1 MAKHRK
7 FSFDRFLA
15 KCEGHEEILRGYAR
29 LWKSG
34 LKVDISSLDVDGF
47 RNLVLREDWPDKDPF
62 MEGLYRAYDLCTKDG
77 HEALRLA
84 CTSLKTHP
92 DPKETLP
99 VELLS
104 LKVLTKHENAFNL
117 AYAQCTLH
125 KAERFSIYQGKSGQP
140 IKEVKEA
147 THRLQL
153 ALAAEFKGRKN
164 SDRVLVLSYQED
176 GYANFIV
183 YHEKRTQALLTFKR
197 SRKTMKVTPTVFRP
211 AQQDFISYN
220 SKTGQVEIE
229 AQFEKEEET
238 LRKRF
243 AECCLGDASFFEG
256 PDAANRLKLGV
267 IADEAFDLGANE
279 PDKAALVELHFGLS
293 QKHGPSFV
301 VRSKNVVETLQMNGL
316 KSKLSAD
323 QIKRA
328 VFKFTFSDDK
338 RGKRVELSGTKT
350 ISFKRATNA
359 EKVFEYLRLWKI
371 LVERKPAAESS
382 ETAGH
387 D

>member
-1 MAKHRK
+1 MAKHRT

-15 KCEGHEEILRGYAR
+15 KCEGHEEILRGYIR

-34 LKVDISSLDVDGF
+34 LNLEISSLDLDGF
-47 RNLVLREDWPDKDPF
+47 RDLILRQDWPDKDPF
-62 MEGLYRAYDLCTKDG
+62 MEGLYRAYDMCTKDG
-77 HEALRLA
+77 HEALRQA

-117 AYAQCTLH
+117 AYAQCTFH
-125 KAERFSIYQGKSGQP
+125 KAERFSIYQGKNGQS
-140 IKEVKEA
+140 IKRIKQA
-147 THRLQL
+147 THGLQQ
-153 ALAAEFKGRKN
+153 ALAADFKGRKN

-197 SRKTMKVTPTVFRP
+197 ARKTLRVSPTVLRP
-211 AQQDFISYN
+211 ARQDFISYN

-229 AQFEKEEET
+229 AQFEKEEDS
-238 LRKRF
+238 LRRRF
-243 AECCLGDASFFEG
+243 AECCLGDAGFFEG
-256 PDAANRLKLGV
+256 PEAANRFKLGV
-267 IADEAFDLGANE
+267 IAEDTFRVCADE
-279 PDKAALVELHFGLS
+279 PDKALLIELHFGLP
-293 QKHGPSFV
+293 QKHGPSFI

-316 KSKLSAD
+316 KSKLRGD

-328 VFKFTFSDDK
+328 VFKFTFGDDK
-338 RGKRVELSGTKT
+338 RGKRVELTGTKT

-359 EKVFEYLRLWKI
+359 EKVFHYLRTWKI
-371 LVERKPAAESS
+371 LVE
-382 ETAGH
+382 
-387 D
+387 